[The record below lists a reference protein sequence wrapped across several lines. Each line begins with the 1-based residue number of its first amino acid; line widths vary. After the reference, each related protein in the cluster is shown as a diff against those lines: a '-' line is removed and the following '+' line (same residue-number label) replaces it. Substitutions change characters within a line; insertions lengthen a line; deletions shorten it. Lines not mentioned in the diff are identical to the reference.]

1 MSHDAWISQSAER
14 KIDPHK
20 HVGDERKRLLQE
32 DALLIKDGCNIM
44 LDHPSFMDH
53 SLFRCQSV
61 AVHKSFH
68 CWMTAKMSC
77 VVERRKLMDHEQRAT
92 CQLPINDTSILNI
105 PLTNQDLLIQ

>member
-61 AVHKSFH
+61 AVHK
-68 CWMTAKMSC
+68 
-77 VVERRKLMDHEQRAT
+77 VVSLLDD
-92 CQLPINDTSILNI
+92 CQDVLRSGKKKADGS
-105 PLTNQDLLIQ
+105 